1 MQLHSKTLRIVFLI
15 FIPSLI
21 AVCSYVYGYYYFET
35 LSTGQYFSLS
45 SNSIAF
51 VTLVSALS
59 CYLLVI
65 IYGLYPIIFTTDKYI
80 EKKGYQNIASEFE
93 FIKKILFVGI
103 PILIILTTADQYLTY
118 LQINSYLITHY
129 LPLYDFSFAIL
140 ASSISVVIGAL
151 LRIVTQVTR
160 KEFRFYL
167 AKGYCIVAS
176 RKEGDIDRIKYLFLS
191 LDSYNKYLLRK
202 IKFGI
207 KNINKIYSDI
217 IYADANKKDEIIKS
231 ISECLGGGDRLKL
244 ATHLSSFYKVPDT
257 EQFFI
262 RESLVQKLR
271 TIGVFL
277 VAAIPLVISI
287 IQLIRR

>member
-1 MQLHSKTLRIVFLI
+1 
-15 FIPSLI
+15 
-21 AVCSYVYGYYYFET
+21 
-35 LSTGQYFSLS
+35 
-45 SNSIAF
+45 
-51 VTLVSALS
+51 
-59 CYLLVI
+59 
-65 IYGLYPIIFTTDKYI
+65 
-80 EKKGYQNIASEFE
+80 
-93 FIKKILFVGI
+93 
-103 PILIILTTADQYLTY
+103 
-118 LQINSYLITHY
+118 
-129 LPLYDFSFAIL
+129 LYDFSFAIL
-140 ASSISVVIGAL
+140 ASSIAVVIGAL
-151 LRIVTQVTR
+151 LRIVTQIAR

-167 AKGYCIVAS
+167 AKGYCIVALK
-176 RKEGDIDRIKYLFLS
+176 KEGDIDSIKYLFLS

-217 IYADANKKDEIIKS
+217 IYADANKKVEIIKS

-271 TIGVFL
+271 TIGAFL